1 MCKLLLNHCG
11 ESKSMRKEFKKYKP
25 EVDLLVIHLV
35 VHQNENIHPWLVRHE
50 YKNQSSTESL
60 VLIDTAEVLLVNAD
74 EVIWIFSWLMKTLL
88 IFNLPFHDLFVYLFF
103 AVSFGSRILSAFP
116 VTHQPFKKSES
127 TRFMLNVKISLKFE
141 VKFVI
146 SWLRSLIRIWTSV
159 ILLFLGLYCYSS
171 LGECLKKDVTP
182 NSILILISG

>member
-1 MCKLLLNHCG
+1 MRANTLMVSQDFQLQPPYSLYSPKAENYKSSTAPPPKKNPQNIKPVYLGEFGPLMCKLLLNHCG

-50 YKNQSSTESL
+50 YKNHSSTESL

-116 VTHQPFKKSES
+116 VTHQPLKSLS
-127 TRFMLNVKISLKFE
+127 QPDS
-141 VKFVI
+141 
-146 SWLRSLIRIWTSV
+146 
-159 ILLFLGLYCYSS
+159 C
-171 LGECLKKDVTP
+171 
-182 NSILILISG
+182 